1 MRLSKGVT
9 VWAVCATVLLAI
21 TLAWSD
27 AARDGIGS
35 LAQSM
40 RARTVQA
47 QTADAPAQLEWLG
60 WMFFRLT
67 SPRGKVIL
75 FSPWLN
81 DPTAPFSNRDS
92 PVRLEHIDVA
102 HVILVPAGH
111 GDDMGHA
118 GPIARKTGAP
128 IVAAFE
134 LATWLVG
141 QGVESGKILRG
152 GPGSRF
158 EVEGIKIQVVNS
170 VHGSGGPPL
179 PGQPAQ
185 VYGGPA
191 LGFIVTL
198 ENGVKVYHAMS
209 TAITQDLQLFGRLY
223 KPHVALLAIGCCMYP
238 EEAAMAAEFL
248 MTDNPNLHS
257 VFPTHHS
264 SWFHPPAQQG
274 AVFVREVQARRLRRE
289 VTAFDPKPGQTFLIT
304 ANGTRAR

>member
-1 MRLSKGVT
+1 MRLSKGIT
-9 VWAVCATVLLAI
+9 IWAVLATVLLAI
-21 TLAWSD
+21 SLVWPD
-27 AARDGIGS
+27 APTRGVDALRQAG
-35 LAQSM
+35 
-40 RARTVQA
+40 RAPVAQA

-81 DPTAPFSNRDS
+81 DPQAPFSNRES
-92 PVRLEHIDVA
+92 PLRLENLDLA
-102 HVILVPAGH
+102 HVLLVPAGH

-118 GPIARKTGAP
+118 IEIHRKTGAP
-128 IVAAFE
+128 MVATFE
-134 LATWLVG
+134 LANWLVTR
-141 QGVESGKILRG
+141 GVESGKILRG

-170 VHGSGGPPL
+170 VHGSGAAMGPGPSI
-179 PGQPAQ
+179 
-185 VYGGPA
+185 YGGPA

-198 ENGVKVYHAMS
+198 ENGVKVYHSMS
-209 TAITQDLQLFGRLY
+209 SALTQDFQLYGRLY

-238 EEAAMAAEFL
+238 EETALATEFL

-264 SWFHPPAQQG
+264 SWAHPPAQQG
-274 AVFVREVQARRLRRE
+274 AAFVREVQARRLRRE
-289 VTAFDPKPGQTFLIT
+289 VTAFDPKPGQMFLIN